1 MPTYMVL
8 GTYNAQG
15 RAGLIAE
22 GGTGRYEETKALFE
36 GQLGGTIHY
45 YAFLQGSYDF
55 VLIVELADEETFL
68 APLMVATAGGAF
80 TAVTS
85 RVISPQEFDLIAGK
99 ARDLQFRS
107 SGE

>member
-22 GGTGRYEETKALFE
+22 GGSGRYEETTALFE

-45 YAFLQGSYDF
+45 YAFLQGPYDF
-55 VLIVELADEETFL
+55 VLIVELADETTFL
-68 APLMVATAGGAF
+68 APVMLATAGGAF
-80 TAVTS
+80 TAVTA
-85 RVISPQEFDLIAGK
+85 RVISPQEFDMIAST